1 MTPGRTGNEFRNSV
15 PGVVP
20 LVLSCLINLTTG
32 TTWGR
37 KPEKSGFVTRS
48 SRYGTAGLNPTKKQ
62 PAGARARGG
71 SDDAGCAKI
80 WPRGVT

>member
-1 MTPGRTGNEFRNSV
+1 MGQVRLVYRHQAPGKFPFRYDLGSQTREIGLCDTQFALRN
-15 PGVVP
+15 
-20 LVLSCLINLTTG
+20 
-32 TTWGR
+32 GR
-37 KPEKSGFVTRS
+37 SKSH
-48 SRYGTAGLNPTKKQ
+48 KKQ

>member
-1 MTPGRTGNEFRNSV
+1 MPRRARMGAAHKRRLPGTFIMSRWYDLGSQTREIGLCDTQFALRN
-15 PGVVP
+15 
-20 LVLSCLINLTTG
+20 
-32 TTWGR
+32 GR
-37 KPEKSGFVTRS
+37 SKSH
-48 SRYGTAGLNPTKKQ
+48 KKQ